1 MFSLKSS
8 KLWKSGLTAHPG
20 SSSESELPHTIYIQ
34 AFFPAVRKIFP
45 SIGRWNKRSCRQ
57 SPLQGMREATLTML
71 CSPSAEPTAIT
82 SPAGHLDVT
91 VGESIVLPCQVSHDP
106 TLELK
111 FTWFFN
117 EQLIHFGNHWA
128 FFEKVGGVSEVM
140 TSLIL
145 QKRETC
151 GQSSAKWRSLFP
163 NLCTQCSPYSILK
176 SIAQD
181 LKVPLASNDLIWHL
195 NHDQAT
201 FQG

>member
-1 MFSLKSS
+1 M
-8 KLWKSGLTAHPG
+8 
-20 SSSESELPHTIYIQ
+20 
-34 AFFPAVRKIFP
+34 
-45 SIGRWNKRSCRQ
+45 
-57 SPLQGMREATLTML
+57 LTMF

-145 QKRETC
+145 QKREAR
-151 GQSSAKWRSLFP
+151 GQLSAK
-163 NLCTQCSPYSILK
+163 
-176 SIAQD
+176 
-181 LKVPLASNDLIWHL
+181 
-195 NHDQAT
+195 
-201 FQG
+201 